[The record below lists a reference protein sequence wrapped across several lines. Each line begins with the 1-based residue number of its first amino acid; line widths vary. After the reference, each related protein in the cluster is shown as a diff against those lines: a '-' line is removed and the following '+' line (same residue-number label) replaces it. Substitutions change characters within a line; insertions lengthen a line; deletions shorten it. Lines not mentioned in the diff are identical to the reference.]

1 MILCSVRDIG
11 KSYGGTYIFENVTFE
26 IKEGE
31 RIGIVGPNGCGK
43 STILKLLAGQENLDM
58 GAIHMKKGTSAGLLA
73 QIQSA
78 AKDEV
83 VYECLLSAFAKELQW
98 KRQLSELEGRLST
111 EQDEIMAERLLKQYG
126 DLQEQFEEAGGYE
139 LDSRVMKVATGL
151 GLEPL
156 LKKEFGALSG
166 GEQTKVG
173 LGLLLLQNPNLL
185 LLDEPTNHL
194 DILAVEWLEHYLL
207 SYAGTVVIVS
217 HDRFFLDKTVSKI
230 MDMDGSEVHVY
241 AGNYTAF
248 AEEKEKRLFI
258 EFAEYKEQQRKIKKM
273 KEAIKRLREWANQAN
288 PPSAA
293 LHRRATNMERAL
305 ERMEKLK
312 KPVLEKR
319 KIGLELDMADR
330 SGKDVIQLSAVSK
343 QFDGNKLFHDVNLHL
358 QYGEKAA
365 IVGANG
371 TGKSTILKMI
381 LGEEKADQGVVK
393 CGSNLKIGYLSQHL
407 FRDEKDLTI
416 LERFR
421 REVSVTEGEAR
432 HILAR
437 FLFYGPKVFQKIT
450 QLSGGERMRL
460 RLAELMYQD
469 INFLILDEP
478 TNHLD
483 IDSREVLEDAL
494 AEFEGTILAVSH
506 DRYLLNKL
514 FPKTY
519 WLSNQQLVTYVG
531 NYSYARERADRLPQ
545 AVEPRVSFNK
555 AENKLEML
563 EKRIEKVETSLC
575 EISEKLQKGNDT
587 EILRKLTK
595 QQGELMRRREE
606 LYEELAPVLDGES

>member
-43 STILKLLAGQENLDM
+43 STILKLLAGQESLDM
-58 GAIHMKKGTSAGLLA
+58 GAIHMKKGASAGLLA

-78 AKDEV
+78 AKEEI
-83 VYECLLSAFAKELQW
+83 VYDCLLAAFDKELQL
-98 KRQLSELEGRLST
+98 KKKLTKLEGRLANEKDET
-111 EQDEIMAERLLKQYG
+111 IAEQLLKQYG
-126 DLQEQFEEAGGYE
+126 DLQEQFESAGGYE
-139 LDSRVMKVATGL
+139 LDNRVMKVATGL
-151 GLEPL
+151 GLVPL
-156 LKKEFGALSG
+156 LKKEFGELSG

-173 LGLLLLQNPNLL
+173 LGLLLLQNPDLL

-207 SYAGTVVIVS
+207 SYEGTVVIVS
-217 HDRFFLDKTVSKI
+217 HDRFFLDKTVGKI
-230 MDMDGSEVHVY
+230 IDMDASELHVY
-241 AGNYTAF
+241 AGNYTTF
-248 AEEKEKRLFI
+248 TEEKEKRLLM

-305 ERMEKLK
+305 ERIEKLK

-330 SGKDVIQLSAVSK
+330 SGKDVIQLSGVSK
-343 QFDGNKLFHDVNLHL
+343 HFGEKKLFCDVNLHL

-381 LGEEKADQGVVK
+381 LGEEPADEGVVK

-416 LERFR
+416 LDRFR

-469 INFLILDEP
+469 INFLVLDEP

-483 IDSREVLEDAL
+483 VDSREVLEDAL
-494 AEFEGTILAVSH
+494 AEFQGTILAVSH

-531 NYSYARERADRLPQ
+531 NYSYARESADRLPQ
-545 AVEPRVSFNK
+545 AAEPRVRVNK
-555 AENKLEML
+555 AANKVEML
-563 EKRIEKVETSLC
+563 EKRIEKVETALC
-575 EISEKLQKGNDT
+575 EVSERLQLENEAESLEKIT
-587 EILRKLTK
+587 E
-595 QQGELMRRREE
+595 QQGELIRKRDE
-606 LYEELAPVLDGES
+606 LYDELAYVLGDES